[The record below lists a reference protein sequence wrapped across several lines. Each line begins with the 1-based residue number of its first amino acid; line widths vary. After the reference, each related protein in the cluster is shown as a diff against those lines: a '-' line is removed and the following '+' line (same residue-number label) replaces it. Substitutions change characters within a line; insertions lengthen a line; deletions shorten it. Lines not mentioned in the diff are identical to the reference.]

1 MFIGH
6 FALGFAAK
14 RAAPQTSLGTLFL
27 AAQFVDLV
35 WPTLLLLGVERV
47 EIDPALSGAPLVFV
61 HYPISHSLLGA
72 IGWAA
77 LVGAAYFAVSRERR
91 GAWVVALLVVSHWLL
106 DLVVHRPD
114 LPLLFAGGPTL
125 GLGLWNLPV
134 VELVLETRAVRGV
147 LRGVPAHA
155 GRAGRRLQAVGACSG
170 AARHTACERLR
181 PTASVDG
188 GHRMGRPGAMAARG
202 GWLLGGST
210 LARTPR
216 AAGSNRG
223 RRRSSGLGR

>member
-47 EIDPALSGAPLVFV
+47 AIDPALSGAPLVFE

-77 LVGAAYFAVSRERR
+77 LVGATYFAVSRERR
-91 GAWVVALLVVSHWLL
+91 GAWVVALLVVSHWML
-106 DLVVHRPD
+106 DLIVHRPD
-114 LPLLFAGGPTL
+114 LPLLFVGGPML

-134 VELVLETRAVRGV
+134 LELVLEFVLFAACFAVYLRTPAGQAAGFKPWV
-147 LRGVPAHA
+147 LA
-155 GRAGRRLQAVGACSG
+155 AVLLVIQLAQ
-170 AARHTACERLR
+170 RLR
-181 PTASVDG
+181 PAASVDG
-188 GHRMGRPGAMAARG
+188 GHRMGRPGAMAARCG
-202 GWLLGGST
+202 RLLGGST

-216 AAGSNRG
+216 AADRNRG
-223 RRRSSGLGR
+223 GRRSSGLGR